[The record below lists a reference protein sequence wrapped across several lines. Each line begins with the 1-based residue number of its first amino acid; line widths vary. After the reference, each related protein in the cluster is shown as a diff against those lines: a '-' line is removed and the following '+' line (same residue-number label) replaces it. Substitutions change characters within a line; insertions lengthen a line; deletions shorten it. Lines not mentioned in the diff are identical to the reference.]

1 MLTKTTSV
9 FLLTLYSLATINGQM
24 LNEDEIIAEEEEE
37 VVPLGMF
44 IKNYFFNPIILVF
57 HYLEVSARYCY
68 C

>member
-44 IKNYFFNPIILVF
+44 FNYFFNQLFLYFIT
-57 HYLEVSARYCY
+57 
-68 C
+68 

>member
-44 IKNYFFNPIILVF
+44 F
-57 HYLEVSARYCY
+57 
-68 C
+68 

>member
-9 FLLTLYSLATINGQM
+9 FLLTLYSFATINGQM

-44 IKNYFFNPIILVF
+44 F
-57 HYLEVSARYCY
+57 
-68 C
+68 